1 MTATGKTL
9 LVMAGGTG
17 GHVFPALAVADC
29 LREQGVDVHWMGTAK
44 GIEARVVPAADIPLH
59 LIDVQGLRGKGK
71 LSLLGAPL
79 RLLKAIWQAV
89 KVVRS
94 VKPDAIL
101 GMGGFASGPGAV
113 AARLLGIPLVIHEQN
128 AVAGLTNR
136 LSARMAKRVLE
147 AFGGA
152 FSRMNIHTESVGNP
166 VRGPILALPAPAER
180 FAKRQGPLRVLVVG
194 GSLGAQR
201 INELLPEVLA
211 ALPAD
216 ARPEVWHQTG
226 RNHHDA
232 TVARYEALG
241 VTARVVPFIEQM
253 DEAYGWADWVIC
265 RAGALTVSELA
276 IAGLPALLVPFPWA
290 VDDHQTGNARFLE
303 QAGAAWLIQQKDLT
317 PDALSALL
325 QQQDRAALLARAE
338 KAKAIARPDASARV
352 AEICLEIMK

>member
-1 MTATGKTL
+1 MNVTGKTL

-71 LSLLGAPL
+71 LSLLGAPF

-113 AARLLGIPLVIHEQN
+113 AARILGIPLVIHEQN

-152 FSRMNIHTESVGNP
+152 FSRMNIRTESVGNP

-180 FAKRQGPLRVLVVG
+180 FAHRQGPLRVLVVG

-201 INELLPEVLA
+201 INELLPEALA
-211 ALPAD
+211 ALPVD

-226 RNHHDA
+226 RNHHDE

-241 VTARVVPFIEQM
+241 VSARVVPFIEQM

-317 PDALSALL
+317 PEALIALL

-352 AEICLEIMK
+352 AEVCLEIMK